1 MTPSQP
7 RAPRRLP
14 PDRIDDRWQVA
25 PRRPD
30 GTRGQLGTHI
40 GPIRVTPTRTIFIV
54 ALAGSILYLLYA
66 ITVRDASQIPLL
78 ASGAAVLGIVFAA
91 LAVSGGYGTI
101 RSGQEGEAGRSILL
115 AVGGGIAGMIA
126 AGCFAVAVVLALAY
140 RG

>member
-1 MTPSQP
+1 MAPSQP

-30 GTRGQLGTHI
+30 GSRGRI
-40 GPIRVTPTRTIFIV
+40 GPHLGPVRITPTRTIFAV
-54 ALAGSILYLLYA
+54 ALVGSILYLVYA
-66 ITVRDASQIPLL
+66 VSVRDASQIPLL

-101 RSGQEGEAGRSILL
+101 RAGREGEARRSILL
-115 AVGGGIAGMIA
+115 AVGGGVSGMIA

-140 RG
+140 RA